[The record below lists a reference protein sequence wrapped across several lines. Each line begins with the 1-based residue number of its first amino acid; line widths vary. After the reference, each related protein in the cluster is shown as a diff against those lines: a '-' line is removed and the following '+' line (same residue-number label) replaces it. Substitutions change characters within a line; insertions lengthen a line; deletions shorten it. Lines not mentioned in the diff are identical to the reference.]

1 MTSLNERNQQNYAQI
16 VTENSPKIPL
26 SAPIIVLF
34 VLPIPK
40 EIIRNRKLLDK
51 LFLESV
57 EAVQNCLPPE
67 NRAELTIYKC
77 TILRKR
83 GNLKAITVIFP
94 ANIRKQAPTL
104 LSSGIIINGR
114 TIAPYS
120 VHDPFRSEAD
130 YRKNFR
136 VSFRNL
142 PHFLPKEDIFK
153 FCGLDSFKLSK
164 IVHQKRRLPNG
175 SLFHTG
181 FARAEAIIENF
192 EEEKQLKKW
201 SEKTI
206 LQNFDSN
213 GALFQCCCP
222 SFQSIAA
229 KDTQQQRQAPMEL
242 QEEVTTALDH
252 GKTAF
257 AKDPSEKTSPD
268 YVIETL
274 TTENHED
281 FESAQIQPTASAM
294 EQIVSKEVE
303 NVNLDNTIDEET
315 DTEPTCKIR
324 KPEKP
329 VHYFDYISRNVLDE
343 TSMMRTY
350 PEAKSFFEE
359 GHNIRIEAEEQNS
372 VNELISVELL
382 TPKEQEELFD
392 DFQIY
397 QGNTLISSYYRFEE
411 VRRRYSVFLSRENN
425 TIICANLNGDTKI
438 TFTLRS

>member
-1 MTSLNERNQQNYAQI
+1 
-16 VTENSPKIPL
+16 
-26 SAPIIVLF
+26 
-34 VLPIPK
+34 
-40 EIIRNRKLLDK
+40 
-51 LFLESV
+51 
-57 EAVQNCLPPE
+57 
-67 NRAELTIYKC
+67 
-77 TILRKR
+77 
-83 GNLKAITVIFP
+83 
-94 ANIRKQAPTL
+94 
-104 LSSGIIINGR
+104 
-114 TIAPYS
+114 
-120 VHDPFRSEAD
+120 
-130 YRKNFR
+130 
-136 VSFRNL
+136 
-142 PHFLPKEDIFK
+142 
-153 FCGLDSFKLSK
+153 
-164 IVHQKRRLPNG
+164 
-175 SLFHTG
+175 
-181 FARAEAIIENF
+181 
-192 EEEKQLKKW
+192 
-201 SEKTI
+201 
-206 LQNFDSN
+206 
-213 GALFQCCCP
+213 
-222 SFQSIAA
+222 
-229 KDTQQQRQAPMEL
+229 MEL
-242 QEEVTTALDH
+242 QEEVTTALDY

-350 PEAKSFFEE
+350 PEANSFFEE
-359 GHNIRIEAEEQNS
+359 RHNIRIEAEEQNS

-382 TPKEQEELFD
+382 TPKEQEEPFD

-411 VRRRYSVFLSRENN
+411 VKRRYSVFLSRENN

-438 TFTLRS
+438 PFTLRS